1 MAASADGLRRVAS
14 VVHVLC
20 EADVLVGDQLESA
33 SPVDI
38 SFWPIHPTLER
49 LYHWKVLHYGFDNR
63 AFPDDET
70 ASSTAAPARA
80 TGPSTRSTWTSTRC

>member
-20 EADVLVGDQLESA
+20 ETDVLVGDQLESA

-49 LYHWKVLHYGFDNR
+49 LYHWKVLHYGFDDR
-63 AFPDDET
+63 AFPDNET

-80 TGPSTRSTWTSTRC
+80 TGPSTRST